1 MRSRRLACLLL
12 GMWLAGSLVAAWAF
26 LNTRR
31 TADDMVAARNPAA
44 TLRLKSLTPLDSS
57 LVLRYA
63 AWEDA
68 RARLETSGWTE
79 FVVGVAFFFFL
90 LFGTGE
96 GMAPLVLAL
105 FMLTI
110 TAAQAFLLNPGLISL
125 GRLTDFIAPA
135 ADAGDRGKLAV
146 LEVCLVGTE
155 AVKFLAGIALAAF
168 LIRQSRR
175 KASGGAWDQLNLV
188 DKTNHSHID
197 R

>member
-1 MRSRRLACLLL
+1 
-12 GMWLAGSLVAAWAF
+12 MWLAGSSVAAWAF

-31 TADDMVAARNPAA
+31 TSDELVASHNPAA
-44 TLRLKSLTPLDSS
+44 TLRLKALTPLDSG

-79 FVVGVAFFFFL
+79 FVFGAGFFFFL

-105 FMLTI
+105 FMLSI
-110 TAAQAFLLNPGLISL
+110 AAAQAFLLNPGLISL
-125 GRLTDFIAPA
+125 GRLTDFMIPG
-135 ADAGDRGKLAV
+135 ADAGDRGKLSV
-146 LEVCLVGTE
+146 LELCLVGMQ
-155 AVKFLAGIALAAF
+155 AVKFLVGLALAVI
-168 LIRQSRR
+168 LIRQARR

-188 DKTNHSHID
+188 DKANHSHIN